1 MHTVTSTIGKR
12 WPRFLPANR
21 FVSSNLHSYASS
33 SPAMPVP
40 SSAVHNQAMHVE
52 SLACIYAR
60 HASCAEKP
68 GSHRRLQDHAL
79 AYTPVQADSR
89 SLCAATL
96 CERLARLAWAVC
108 LQVARQELL
117 WRPWV
122 EKRMVQTPDRR
133 YDPDLVP
140 PEWSQ
145 WLKMTR
151 LEPPSE
157 EEIAGC
163 ALLPAFLCV
172 PGRLSFSYCS
182 PTCNPEGTGGGP
194 LL

>member
-1 MHTVTSTIGKR
+1 MQGMRHVQRSLAHIGACKTMHWPTLPCRQIQGLSARQPCVKGLQGWCGLSACR
-12 WPRFLPANR
+12 WPAKN
-21 FVSSNLHSYASS
+21 SYGD
-33 SPAMPVP
+33 P
-40 SSAVHNQAMHVE
+40 
-52 SLACIYAR
+52 
-60 HASCAEKP
+60 
-68 GSHRRLQDHAL
+68 
-79 AYTPVQADSR
+79 
-89 SLCAATL
+89 
-96 CERLARLAWAVC
+96 
-108 LQVARQELL
+108 
-117 WRPWV
+117 V

-163 ALLPAFLCV
+163 ALLPAFLCI